1 MSRSS
6 DANKSGAGPRQSIL
20 SVVITDK
27 ASLHQS
33 YMPFVKN
40 GGLFIPTKKTYSLGN
55 EVFVLLTLLDES
67 EKIPFSG
74 RVVWITPK
82 GAQGNRLTGVGVQFH
97 DDQNGNAVRNKIE
110 TYLAGA
116 LKSDRLTHTM

>member
-1 MSRSS
+1 MSGNDSKP
-6 DANKSGAGPRQSIL
+6 AAGPRQNIL
-20 SVVITDK
+20 SVAISDK
-27 ASLHQS
+27 AVLHES

-55 EVFVLLTLLDES
+55 EVFVLLTLMDER
-67 EKIPFSG
+67 EKIPFAG

-82 GAQGNRLTGVGVQFH
+82 GAQGNRPAGIGVQFH
-97 DDQNGNAVRNKIE
+97 NDQNGTAVRNKIE

-116 LKSDRLTHTM
+116 LKSDRPTYTM